1 MMIILLPPKI
11 ENLKRTC
18 TLLILAIAAGLSS
31 CGIGPTIGPYDAHSL
46 KDNNFSLSSTVTP
59 NFGASYSRNIYSG
72 LDGGVHLESYAIVS
86 AWLKQRFYEQPQGF
100 AIAGVLGGFY
110 GEEEYNARGFFLGP
124 VISYKK
130 KKWTYSIS
138 ARAYSMS
145 YTPRTTFGVDEPGRR
160 ITTDELENYGS
171 IDMTVGY
178 RFISNLAMRVGVR
191 CGDDYEEELPD
202 GVYSV
207 KKGCTPIVGIT
218 LE

>member
-1 MMIILLPPKI
+1 MMIILLLPKFK
-11 ENLKRTC
+11 NLKRTC
-18 TLLILAIAAGLSS
+18 ILLILTIAASLSS

-46 KDNNFSLSSTVTP
+46 KDNHFSLSSTVTP

-72 LDGGVHLESYAIVS
+72 LDGGVHWENFAIVS
-86 AWLKQRFYEQPQGF
+86 AWLKQRLYEQPQGL

-110 GEEEYNARGFFLGP
+110 GEKEYNARGIYLGP
-124 VISYKK
+124 VMSYKK

-145 YTPRTTFGVDEPGRR
+145 YTPRTSFGTDEPGRR

-171 IDMTVGY
+171 IDMTVGC
-178 RFISNLAMRVGVR
+178 RFVSNFAMRVGVR